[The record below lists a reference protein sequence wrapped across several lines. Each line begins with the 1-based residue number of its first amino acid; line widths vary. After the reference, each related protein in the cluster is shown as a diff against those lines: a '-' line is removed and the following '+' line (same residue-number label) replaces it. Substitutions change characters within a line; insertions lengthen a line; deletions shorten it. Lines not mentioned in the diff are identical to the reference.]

1 MVRARTARKATLQDS
16 RPVKRLLATAL
27 AGAALVLPACGNEDS
42 GWAVG
47 RCTTGDPDELISFDV
62 ELVDCSSREAR
73 SRIVS
78 RKPRSKDCGRT
89 EAVVEDPDD
98 PQFVYCYA
106 EK

>member
-1 MVRARTARKATLQDS
+1 MV
-16 RPVKRLLATAL
+16 LAL
-27 AGAALVLPACGNEDS
+27 SACGNEDS

-78 RKPRSKDCGRT
+78 RKRRSEDCGRT

-98 PQFVYCYA
+98 RQFVYCYA
-106 EK
+106 DK